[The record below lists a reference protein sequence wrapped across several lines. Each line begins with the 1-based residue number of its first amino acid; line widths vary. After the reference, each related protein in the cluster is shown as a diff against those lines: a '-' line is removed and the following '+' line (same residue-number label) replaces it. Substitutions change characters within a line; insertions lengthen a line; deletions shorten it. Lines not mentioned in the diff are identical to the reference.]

1 MTGIIR
7 YAKWQSLD
15 FALDRGRSSLV
26 IIALFW
32 LQAGIAT
39 RSLGPEVTL
48 DNRRLYGEAMLAQM
62 IPLLGFVLV
71 LFATNGIVA
80 ADRKSG
86 AFRLLL
92 GKPVS
97 AAAYYG
103 QAYALHGFGMLATA
117 AVFLAGFGVI
127 APAGISWGAIVVFAL
142 YYILLG
148 GIGFALST
156 VSRFDW
162 ASTAAV
168 WVVTLMVRSM
178 LPLEARWYGIAADAL
193 LPPTHV
199 LADAS
204 DAVMRGA
211 MPGAAA
217 LLRVV
222 GYGAIAVMLGLLRLR
237 RRPFDE

>member
-1 MTGIIR
+1 MTGITR
-7 YAKWQSLD
+7 YAKWQLLD

-32 LQAGIAT
+32 LQAAIAT
-39 RSLGPEVTL
+39 RGLGPEVTL
-48 DNRRLYGEAMLAQM
+48 DERRLYHAAMLGQL
-62 IPLLGFVLV
+62 IPVLGFVLV

-103 QAYALHGFGMLATA
+103 QAYALHGFGMLALA

-127 APAGISWGAIVVFAL
+127 APTGVSWGALFVFAL

-168 WVVTLMVRSM
+168 WVLTLMVRSM
-178 LPLEARWYGIAADAL
+178 LPLEGRWYGIIADAV
-193 LPPTHV
+193 LPPTHS
-199 LADAS
+199 LADANE
-204 DAVMRGA
+204 AFLRGA
-211 MPGAAA
+211 TPGGMV

-237 RRPFDE
+237 NRPFDE